1 MAIDE
6 KEEKEL
12 AQEEKKPDTEN
23 RKICKW
29 NLNGSKGS
37 RNPECIVGNVNSRM

>member
-6 KEEKEL
+6 KDENKL

-23 RKICKW
+23 RKYV
-29 NLNGSKGS
+29 NGPKGS
-37 RNPECIVGNVNSRM
+37 RNPECIDGNVNSRM